1 MKYKHEEYALINRA
15 FSAYFH
21 NAGDKAMIQPSYSKS
36 FCTEFEGKDYVV
48 LATDLKALAVYR
60 IKKDGYLKKLKR
72 YPKKIQM
79 SGGDIIK

>member
-36 FCTEFEGKDYVV
+36 FCTEFEDHDSLPYSWLSGSI
-48 LATDLKALAVYR
+48 
-60 IKKDGYLKKLKR
+60 IKKSYLYSSAPVGLSCRWWMFFKKR
-72 YPKKIQM
+72 I
-79 SGGDIIK
+79 